1 MDYIN
6 QIRGA
11 AMTGSVVEQA
21 RKGIDMNHGACQVIV
36 PTVGENIKAR
46 IKNLNEEARRLQVQY
61 DAINGTAV
69 LNMRIDELEKLIRP
83 Y

>member
-11 AMTGSVVEQA
+11 AMPGCDVEQEEKCYGVA
-21 RKGIDMNHGACQVIV
+21 VL
-36 PTVGENIKAR
+36 TVGESIKER
-46 IKNLNEEARRLQVQY
+46 IKYHNDEARRLQVQY

-69 LNMRIDELEKLIRP
+69 LNMRMNELEKLLH